1 MPMLLLLITPVALFL
16 GLSVGPVTIT
26 ALDVWHLLPYIITS
40 EPPLTPDLMSNYP
53 IVRELR
59 LPRTLLAWMVGAGLA
74 LSGAAMQGLFRNPLA
89 DPSIIGVTSGASLG
103 ASIAVVMIGSQID
116 VWLGLS
122 GLVLGAF
129 LGGLLAVLIVYRLAS
144 EGPFTAANS
153 SLPSGQGTSVA
164 TMLLVGIAI
173 TALAGA
179 ANSALVFIAD
189 NETLRR
195 ISLWNM
201 GGLDGANDQ
210 RLLLALFII
219 VPSMLIV
226 WRSHKSLDA
235 LLLGESEAHYLGV
248 NVVHLK
254 RLLIVTVALA
264 VATSVALAGVIGF
277 VGLVV
282 PHLLRLLIGP
292 SHRQLMLCSA
302 LAGGVLLVLADVL
315 ARLLVSPAEL
325 PVGVV
330 TAVLGAPFFILLLR
344 QRRGYGLR

>member
-1 MPMLLLLITPVALFL
+1 MPIVLLLITPPILFL
-16 GLSVGPVTIT
+16 GLCVGPVAIT
-26 ALDVWHLLPYIITS
+26 PTEVLSQLPYLLS
-40 EPPLTPDLMSNYP
+40 SQSPVDPDLMSSYP
-53 IVRELR
+53 IIRELR
-59 LPRTLLAWMVGAGLA
+59 LPRTLLAWLVGGGLA

-103 ASIAVVMIGSQID
+103 ASVAVVIIGPQID

-122 GLVLGAF
+122 GLVFGAF
-129 LGGLLAVLIVYRLAS
+129 SGGLLAVLIVYRLAS
-144 EGPFTAANS
+144 ET
-153 SLPSGQGTSVA
+153 SLSVKTGLLSGQGTSVA

-179 ANSALVFIAD
+179 ANSALAFITD

-210 RLLLALFII
+210 RLILGVFII
-219 VPSMLIV
+219 LPAMFIV
-226 WRSHKSLDA
+226 WRSHRSLDA

-248 NVVHLK
+248 NVSHLK
-254 RLLIVTVALA
+254 RLLIVMVALA

-282 PHLLRLLIGP
+282 PHLLRLVVGP
-292 SHRQLMLCSA
+292 SHRQLILCSA
-302 LAGGVLLVLADVL
+302 LAGGILLVLADVL
-315 ARLLVSPAEL
+315 ARSLVSPAEL

-344 QRRGYGLR
+344 QRRGYGLQ